1 MRIGTRLGVPS
12 PWKMFVIRGCLFP
25 PPFKKKRSDQ
35 GFLGF
40 FQQEKAPKKDGS
52 ITRERESVWLDVW
65 MGCPKKEILG
75 EKEDSA
81 GSGFFW
87 VCFEYQSG
95 LCYKM
100 SWQNISNNLGDK
112 TMVFWDA
119 PKTDQKYINPFIGG
133 LYMELWAIL
142 ADQRIP
148 ILVTSGGQIP
158 KKKWRMVQ
166 IFKHGRRVFC
176 LFLRKWFGHHV
187 RQVQGQGSRTK
198 KSGKNYLPALLSW
211 FLSENDA
218 QETPKG

>member
-1 MRIGTRLGVPS
+1 
-12 PWKMFVIRGCLFP
+12 
-25 PPFKKKRSDQ
+25 
-35 GFLGF
+35 
-40 FQQEKAPKKDGS
+40 
-52 ITRERESVWLDVW
+52 

-158 KKKWRMVQ
+158 KKKTTD
-166 IFKHGRRVFC
+166 GPN
-176 LFLRKWFGHHV
+176 L
-187 RQVQGQGSRTK
+187 
-198 KSGKNYLPALLSW
+198 
-211 FLSENDA
+211 
-218 QETPKG
+218 